1 MFLKSVTELPVD
13 FECVRAAMQRN
24 AREWLEGPASE
35 AGRYGRRLLA
45 EVGLENAPCQGD
57 RSAGLELGTPVTTD
71 RVVSFPLRFD
81 VQEAGG
87 LIPSLGGT
95 FDAAWLGSAHTQLA
109 LSGSYDPPLSV
120 LDRMVDRTL
129 LHRVAETVAHHFLH
143 EVAERL
149 TP

>member
-24 AREWLEGPASE
+24 AREWLEGPAGE

-45 EVGLENAPCQGD
+45 EVGLEGTCCPGE
-57 RSAGLELGTPVTTD
+57 RSAGLELGAPVTTD
-71 RVVSFPLRFD
+71 RVASFPLSFD

-87 LIPSLGGT
+87 LIPSLRGT
-95 FDAAWLGSAHTQLA
+95 FDAAWLGSARTQLA
-109 LSGSYDPPLSV
+109 LSGSYDPPFSV
-120 LDRMVDRTL
+120 LDRMADRTL
-129 LHRVAETVAHHFLH
+129 LHRVAETVAHHFLQ